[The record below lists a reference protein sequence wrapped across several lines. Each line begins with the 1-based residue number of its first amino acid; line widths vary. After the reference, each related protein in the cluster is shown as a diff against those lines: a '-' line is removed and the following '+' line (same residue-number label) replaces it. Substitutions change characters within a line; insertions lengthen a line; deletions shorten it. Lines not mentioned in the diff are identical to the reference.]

1 MKKLLAMAAIIL
13 MSCLFA
19 ANANA
24 ASLTKD
30 QSRRADKITRYCTDN
45 YNKYG
50 VLPSVCLGQ
59 AIAESSLGE
68 RCSRFNYWGINCCR
82 TSYSSLQ
89 SGTLAYLKVINNGYY
104 KKAPFEK
111 NYRKQIRYIAYGG
124 YCSNPGNYAAT
135 VTSIIKSYGLTRYDK
150 QMRKTL
156 RHRENLKKKAKES
169 AKQKA
174 KEKADRQGDQDQ
186 NDTPDTTAST
196 TQEAA

>member
-1 MKKLLAMAAIIL
+1 MKKLLAMAAVL
-13 MSCLFA
+13 FMSCLFA

-68 RCSRFNYWGINCCR
+68 HCSRFNYWGINCCR

-89 SGTLAYLKVINNGYY
+89 SGTIAYLKVINNGYY

-111 NYRKQIRYIAYGG
+111 SYSKQIRYIAFGG

-135 VTSIIKSYGLTRYDK
+135 VTSIIKRYGLTRYDK
-150 QMRKTL
+150 QMRKNTQTSGKPEEKSQ
-156 RHRENLKKKAKES
+156 RERKTES
-169 AKQKA
+169 ERKGKQRKRSGS
-174 KEKADRQGDQDQ
+174 E
-186 NDTPDTTAST
+186 
-196 TQEAA
+196 